1 MIKTIIFDIGNVLM
15 KFAWWPYV
23 TSIFDEETAKIVSE
37 AIWRDGYW
45 NEFDRGVM
53 TEEEIHEKMVACAP
67 EYEKEIHIAL
77 DNVARCMHK
86 FDYSI
91 SWIQDLKEKGY
102 QVLYLSNYS
111 NYLMRMKPEVLDFLP
126 YMDGGVFSC
135 DVKVI
140 KPDKVIYSKICEKYD
155 LNPSECVF
163 IDDNQVNIEAANDF
177 GIHGIWFEGYEKSY
191 PDIMNYLEKNGI

>member
-37 AIWRDGYW
+37 AIWREGYW

-67 EYEKEIHIAL
+67 EYEKEIHRAL
-77 DNVARCMHK
+77 DNVAQCMHK

-91 SWIQDLKEKGY
+91 PWIQDLKEKGY

-140 KPDKVIYSKICEKYD
+140 KPDKAIYSKICEKYD

-177 GIHGIWFEGYEKSY
+177 GIHGIWFEEYEKSY